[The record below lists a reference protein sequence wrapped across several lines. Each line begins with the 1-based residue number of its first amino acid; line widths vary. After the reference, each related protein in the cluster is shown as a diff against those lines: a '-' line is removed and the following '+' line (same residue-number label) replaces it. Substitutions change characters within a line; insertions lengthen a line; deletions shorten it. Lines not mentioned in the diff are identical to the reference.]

1 MSKPFWDAVQEK
13 RLIVQ
18 NCTACNTMQYPPRPR
33 CQECNSEALD
43 WKETSGK
50 GHILTFGILE
60 DSHLPVRAA
69 DRPLNLAVV
78 TLDDDPR
85 INFYSNLPGTPVR
98 QAVVGGAVEVT
109 FEECP
114 DGSLIHEW
122 RMI

>member
-1 MSKPFWDAVQEK
+1 M
-13 RLIVQ
+13 
-18 NCTACNTMQYPPRPR
+18 
-33 CQECNSEALD
+33 
-43 WKETSGK
+43 
-50 GHILTFGILE
+50 
-60 DSHLPVRAA
+60 RAA
-69 DRPLNLAVV
+69 DQPLNLAVV